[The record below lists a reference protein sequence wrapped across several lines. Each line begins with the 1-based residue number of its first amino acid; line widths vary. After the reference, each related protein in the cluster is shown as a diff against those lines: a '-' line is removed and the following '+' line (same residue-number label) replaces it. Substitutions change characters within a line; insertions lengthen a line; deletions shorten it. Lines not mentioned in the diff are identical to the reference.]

1 VGSDPFQVRRGEWG
15 LTPIGVTPISVLK
28 SPPVNEES
36 QTAAKPSIIGP
47 KIEVDPSLPFHE
59 SLVHMLWHAV
69 EGRPDNMAVIC
80 RDRSITYRE
89 FGRASNGLA
98 ALLGDLGLAPG
109 PIVLLMANSIEMDV
123 ALMAVMST
131 GAQVAPVN
139 PFFTVPEILKVLD
152 GFEASAIVC
161 DPGTRDKAD
170 AVAGHIGVSHVI
182 TFGEGG
188 ETIAQWTG
196 DATLDARP
204 VTMPSADD
212 RALAIFSGGSTGVPK
227 GVDHTHRGLMWGFIQ
242 HVSVWPIAFGEGIFL
257 NVAPMF
263 HIWGLGYAT
272 WVPIYTAGTL
282 VMIPKYEPDE
292 VVRGLAAHRVTIF
305 AGGPA
310 PIYLGL
316 LTSPLFGEVDLSA
329 LKYCI
334 SGGAPVPEDL
344 HREWLERTGCPLL
357 EGWGMSEGAPFCL
370 NPYHGERRLL
380 SVGNPVPETE
390 VQVVDIESGT
400 KILPM
405 GEAGE
410 VRVKGPQLMTG
421 YHDKPEETANALR
434 DGFMYTGDIG
444 YTDED
449 GFLYLVDRKK
459 DMILVG
465 GYNVYP
471 REIDEVLFNHPAIRE
486 AATIG
491 KRDDRL
497 GEVVVAFVALEKGVD
512 LDEEAFFAYCKENLV
527 KYKRPVEVTFVDALP
542 RTGTNKIDRIT
553 MRRMAAAG
561 NDGA

>member
-1 VGSDPFQVRRGEWG
+1 MTDQHQRE
-15 LTPIGVTPISVLK
+15 
-28 SPPVNEES
+28 
-36 QTAAKPSIIGP
+36 AAQSIIGP
-47 KIEVDPSLPFHE
+47 KIDPDPALPFHE

-69 EGRPDNMAVIC
+69 ENCPDRTAVIF
-80 RDRSITYRE
+80 RDRTISYRE

-98 ALLGDLGLAPG
+98 GRLTALELEPG
-109 PIVLLMANSIEMDV
+109 PIVVMMPNSIEMDV
-123 ALMAVMST
+123 ALMAVMSV

-139 PFFTVPEILKVLD
+139 PFFTVAEVCKVLD
-152 GFEASAIVC
+152 GFGAVAIVC
-161 DPGTRDKAD
+161 DASTRDKAD
-170 AVAGHIGVSHVI
+170 SIAAKLGIGHVLVA
-182 TFGEGG
+182 GEGG
-188 ETIAQWTG
+188 ESLGQWTD
-196 DATLDARP
+196 DAALDARP
-204 VTMPSADD
+204 ESMPSADD
-212 RALAIFSGGSTGVPK
+212 LALAIFTGGSTGIPK
-227 GVDHTHRGLMWGFIQ
+227 GVDHTHRGLMWGLVQ
-242 HVSVWPIAFGEGIFL
+242 HVSVWPIPFGTGVFL

-292 VVRGLAAHRVTIF
+292 VVRGLAEHRVSIF

-310 PIYLGL
+310 PIYMGL
-316 LTSPLFGEVDLSA
+316 MGSPVFDEVDLSA

-370 NPYHGERRLL
+370 NRYDGERKLL

-390 VQVVDIESGT
+390 VQVVDLETGT
-400 KILPM
+400 QILPM

-410 VRVKGPQLMTG
+410 VRVKGPQLMPG
-421 YHDKPEETANALR
+421 YHANPEETANALR

-444 YTDED
+444 YVDED

-471 REIDEVLFNHPAIRE
+471 REIDEVLFNHPGIRE
-486 AATIG
+486 AATVG
-491 KRDDRL
+491 RRDDRL
-497 GEVVVAFVALEKGVD
+497 GEVVVAFVAPEPNAD
-512 LDEEAFFAYCKENLV
+512 LDEESFFAYCKENLV
-527 KYKRPVEVTFVDALP
+527 KYKRPVEVNFVEALP

-553 MRRMAAAG
+553 LRSMAVAAS
-561 NDGA
+561 DGT